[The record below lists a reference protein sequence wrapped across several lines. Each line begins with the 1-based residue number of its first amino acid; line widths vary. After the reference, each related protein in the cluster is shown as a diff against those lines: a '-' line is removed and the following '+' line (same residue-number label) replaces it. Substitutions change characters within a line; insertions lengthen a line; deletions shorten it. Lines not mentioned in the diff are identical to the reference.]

1 MGANGGQVLFCG
13 VRFGY
18 TVRFGPLWRVFSQ
31 WQENLMFG
39 HHGGVLKVNLGSGR
53 MDREQF
59 GEDFARKF
67 LGGNGLCAKLIYD
80 NAPPDADPLGPDN
93 AIVLTVGPVTDTPIW
108 GSSRGHLAAISPQ
121 TGLFAD
127 SNFGGKFAVVQKRTG
142 FDAIF
147 ISGIADKP
155 VYLLV
160 TEDGAEIKDAAG
172 LWGKDTE
179 STIEALAECEGAD
192 SMAMAIGPAGEN
204 GVLFANI
211 LGGGKRPG
219 SAGRAGMGAVMGS
232 KNLKAVVVKGAK
244 KTEIADRPGLVSY
257 LRDRID
263 VLKENGSALH
273 NHGTPILVNIINGKG
288 ILCTRNNARE
298 TFDRAEEISGE
309 VMRDEYWD
317 RDTTCHGCP
326 LACGK
331 NIKAKQGP
339 YAGKSVK
346 MPEYET
352 LYALGSMLEN
362 SDINSI
368 INGNHLCDLMG
379 LDTISMGVTLSFVAE
394 CIEKGIV
401 SEDEFGGPVNFAD
414 GPQMVDLIGKTA
426 RKEGVGAKLA
436 LGSWRL
442 ADEFGGDACNYL
454 YAVKGLEIA
463 GHSARGLRGMSL
475 SYPTSTRGGSH
486 HDGRPKYVMPESDP
500 GFAPQPEYIR
510 KNQYFTAVGDSMV
523 ICRFTAERG
532 FGMMLGEEILK
543 ALNYVTGW
551 DIGLE
556 ELETI
561 GERVY
566 NLERMINV
574 ARGVSRE
581 DDTLPYRVM
590 NEPIPEG
597 PAKGRY
603 CPQQDLDAMLDEY
616 YQLRGW
622 SSEGIPTDEK
632 LAELGLK

>member
-1 MGANGGQVLFCG
+1 
-13 VRFGY
+13 
-18 TVRFGPLWRVFSQ
+18 
-31 WQENLMFG
+31 MFG
-39 HHGGVLKVNLGSGR
+39 HHGAILKVSLASGQGAV
-53 MDREQF
+53 EQF
-59 GEDFARKF
+59 NEAFARKF
-67 LGGNGLCAKLIYD
+67 LGGNGLAAKLIYD
-80 NAPPDADPLGPDN
+80 NVPADADPLSPDN
-93 AIVLTVGPVTDTPIW
+93 ALVFAVGPVTDTPVW
-108 GSSRGHLAAISPQ
+108 GSSRGHAAAISPL

-147 ISGIADKP
+147 INGCADKP

-160 TEDGAEIKDAAG
+160 TEDGAEIKDAAA

-179 STIEALAECEGAD
+179 ATLEALAELEGAD
-192 SMAMAIGPAGEN
+192 SLGLAIGPAGEN
-204 GVLFANI
+204 LVPFANI

-232 KNLKAVVVKGAK
+232 KNLKAIVVKGAR

-257 LRDRID
+257 LRNRIG
-263 VLKENGSALH
+263 VLRENGAALH

-288 ILCTRNNARE
+288 MLCTHNNAKE
-298 TFDRAEEISGE
+298 TFGRAADISGE
-309 VMRDEYWD
+309 VMREQYWD
-317 RDTTCHGCP
+317 KDTTCHGCP

-331 NIKAKQGP
+331 NVKAKHGL

-346 MPEYET
+346 MPEFET
-352 LYALGSMLEN
+352 LYSLGSMLDN
-362 SDINSI
+362 GDLNSI
-368 INGNHLCDLMG
+368 INANHLCDLMG
-379 LDTISMGVTLSFVAE
+379 LDTITMGVTLSFVAE
-394 CIEKGIV
+394 CLEKGIV
-401 SEDEFGGPVNFAD
+401 SESDLGGAVNFDD
-414 GPQMVDLIGKTA
+414 GAGMIDLIAKTA
-426 RKEGVGAKLA
+426 AKEGIGAELA
-436 LGSWRL
+436 KGSQRL
-442 ADEFGGDACNYL
+442 AGEFGGDAWKYL

-486 HDGRPKYVMPESDP
+486 HDARPKYVMPESDP
-500 GFAPQPEYIR
+500 GFDPQPEYVR
-510 KNQYFTAVGDSMV
+510 KNQYFTAFGDSMV
-523 ICRFTAERG
+523 ICRFTAEKG
-532 FGMMLGEEILK
+532 FGMMLTEELAK

-551 DIGLE
+551 DLCVEDLE
-556 ELETI
+556 EI

-574 ARGVSRE
+574 ARGATRK

-603 CPQQDLDAMLDEY
+603 CPQETLDAMLDEY
-616 YQLRGW
+616 YKLRGW
-622 SSEGIPTDEK
+622 SADGVPTDAK

>member
-1 MGANGGQVLFCG
+1 
-13 VRFGY
+13 
-18 TVRFGPLWRVFSQ
+18 
-31 WQENLMFG
+31 MFG
-39 HHGGVLKVNLGSGR
+39 HNGGILKINLGSGQT
-53 MDREQF
+53 DREQF
-59 GEDFARKF
+59 DEVFARKY
-67 LGGNGLCAKLIYD
+67 LGGNGLAAKLIYD
-80 NAPPDADPLGPDN
+80 NVPLDTDPLGPDN
-93 AIVLTVGPVTDTPIW
+93 AIVVAVGPVTDTPVW

-142 FDAIF
+142 SHAIS
-147 ISGIADKP
+147 ITGGAHNPDTLLITHHGAD
-155 VYLLV
+155 
-160 TEDGAEIKDAAG
+160 IRDAAG

-179 STIEALAECEGAD
+179 STICSLAESHGAD
-192 SMAMAIGPAGEN
+192 SMALAIGPAGEN

-232 KNLKAVVVKGAK
+232 KNLKAVVVKGAR
-244 KTEIADRPGLVSY
+244 KTEIADRSSLVSY

-263 VLKENGSALH
+263 VLRENGSALH

-288 ILCTRNNARE
+288 ILCTHNNAKE

-331 NIKAKQGP
+331 NVKAKQGL

-352 LYALGSMLEN
+352 LYALGSMLDN
-362 SDINSI
+362 GDMNSI

-401 SEDEFGGPVNFAD
+401 SEDEFGGSVNFAD

-426 RKEGVGAKLA
+426 AREGLGAKLA

-442 ADEFGGDACNYL
+442 AEEFGGDARNYL

-500 GFAPQPEYIR
+500 GFEPQPEYIR

-532 FGMMLGEEILK
+532 FGMMLGDDILK

-551 DIGLE
+551 DMDLE

-574 ARGVSRE
+574 ARGVSRK
-581 DDTLPYRVM
+581 DDSLPWRVM
-590 NEPIPEG
+590 NEPIPDG

-603 CPQQDLDAMLDEY
+603 CRQEDLDTMLDEY

-622 SSEGIPTDEK
+622 SADGIPSDEK
-632 LAELGLK
+632 LTELGLK

>member
-1 MGANGGQVLFCG
+1 
-13 VRFGY
+13 
-18 TVRFGPLWRVFSQ
+18 
-31 WQENLMFG
+31 MFG
-39 HHGGVLKVNLGSGR
+39 HNGAIVSVNLGSGQIH
-53 MDREQF
+53 REQF
-59 GEDFARKF
+59 DEEFARKF
-67 LGGNGLCAKLIYD
+67 LGGNGLCAKLISE
-80 NAPPDADPLGPDN
+80 NVPPDANPLGPEN
-93 AIVLTVGPVTDTPIW
+93 ALVLAVGPITDTPVW

-142 FDAIF
+142 SDAIF
-147 ISGIADKP
+147 INGQADKP

-160 TEDGAEIKDAAG
+160 AEDQIEIKDAAG

-179 STIEALAECEGAD
+179 ATLEALADLEGAD
-192 SMAMAIGPAGEN
+192 SVALAIGPAGEN

-211 LGGGKRPG
+211 QGGGKRPG
-219 SAGRAGMGAVMGS
+219 AAGRGGMGAVMGS
-232 KNLKAVVVKGAK
+232 KNLKAVVVRGSRR
-244 KTEIADRPGLVSY
+244 TEIADKPGLVSY
-257 LRDRID
+257 LRGRID
-263 VLKENGSALH
+263 VLMENGSALH
-273 NHGTPILVNIINGKG
+273 DHGTPILVNMINGKG
-288 ILCTRNNARE
+288 MLCTHNNARE
-298 TFDRAEEISGE
+298 TFDLASNISGE
-309 VMRDEYWD
+309 VMRDEY
-317 RDTTCHGCP
+317 RDKDITCHGCP

-331 NIKAKQGP
+331 NVKAKAGP
-339 YAGKSVK
+339 YAGKPVK

-352 LYALGSMLEN
+352 LYSLGSMLDN
-362 SDINSI
+362 GDMNSI

-379 LDTISMGVTLSFVAE
+379 LDTITMGVTLSFVAE
-394 CIEKGIV
+394 CIEKGVV
-401 SEDEFGGPVNFAD
+401 SKEDLGGAVEFAD
-414 GPQMVDLIGKTA
+414 GQQMIDLIGKTA
-426 RKEGVGAKLA
+426 RLEGLGAKLA
-436 LGSWRL
+436 LGSQRL
-442 ADEFGGDACNYL
+442 ADEFGGDAHKYL

-500 GFAPQPEYIR
+500 GFEPQPEYIR
-510 KNQYFTAVGDSMV
+510 KSQYFTAVGDSMV

-532 FGMMLGEEILK
+532 FGLMLGVELLK
-543 ALNYVTGW
+543 ALNCVTGW
-551 DIGLE
+551 EMDLD

-574 ARGVSRE
+574 SRGVSRR

-603 CPQQDLDAMLDEY
+603 CPQEDLDAMLDEY
-616 YQLRGW
+616 YRLRGW
-622 SSEGIPTDEK
+622 SGQGIPTDDK

>member
-1 MGANGGQVLFCG
+1 
-13 VRFGY
+13 
-18 TVRFGPLWRVFSQ
+18 
-31 WQENLMFG
+31 MFG
-39 HHGGVLKVNLGSGR
+39 HHGGVVRVNLGVGQV
-53 MDREQF
+53 DREQF
-59 GEDFARKF
+59 DREFARKF
-67 LGGNGLCAKLIYD
+67 LGGNGLAAKLICD
-80 NAPPDADPLGPDN
+80 GVPTDADPLGPEN
-93 AIVLTVGPVTDTPIW
+93 ALVITVGPVTDTPVW

-147 ISGIADKP
+147 INGIADKP
-155 VYLLV
+155 AYLLV
-160 TEDGAEIKDAAG
+160 SDHGVEIKDAQW

-179 STIEALAECEGAD
+179 STIEALAERHGSD
-192 SMAMAIGPAGEN
+192 SMALAIGPAGEN
-204 GVLFANI
+204 GVIFANI
-211 LGGGKRPG
+211 QGGGKRPG
-219 SAGRAGMGAVMGS
+219 AAGRGGMGAVMGA
-232 KNLKAVVVKGAK
+232 KNLKAVVVKGTL
-244 KTEIADRPGLVSY
+244 KTEIADRAGLVDY
-257 LRDRID
+257 LRGRIG
-263 VLKENGSALH
+263 VLRENGSALH
-273 NHGTPILVNIINGKG
+273 NHGTPILVNIINSKG
-288 ILCTRNNARE
+288 MLCTHNNAQE
-298 TFDRAEEISGE
+298 TFDRAEQISGE

-317 RDTTCHGCP
+317 RHTTCHGCP

-331 NIKAKQGP
+331 NVKAREGP

-352 LYALGSMLEN
+352 IYAIGSMLDN
-362 SDINSI
+362 GDMDSI
-368 INGNHLCDLMG
+368 INGNHLCDLLG

-401 SEDEFGGPVNFAD
+401 SEDDLGGAVKFDD
-414 GPQMVDLIGKTA
+414 GSGMIDLIAKTA
-426 RKEGVGAKLA
+426 AKEGIGAKLA
-436 LGSWRL
+436 LGSQRL
-442 ADEFGGDACNYL
+442 ADEFGRDAHKYL

-500 GFAPQPEYIR
+500 GFEPQPEYIR
-510 KNQYFTAVGDSMV
+510 KSQYFTAVGDSMV

-532 FGMMLGEEILK
+532 FGLMLGDEIVK
-543 ALNYVTGW
+543 ALNFVTGW
-551 DIGLE
+551 DISLD

-574 ARGVSRE
+574 ARGVSRK
-581 DDTLPYRVM
+581 DDTLPHRVM

-603 CPQQDLDAMLDEY
+603 CRREDLDAMLDEFY
-616 YQLRGW
+616 RLRGW
-622 SSEGIPTDEK
+622 SADGIPTDEK
-632 LAELGLK
+632 LAELGLR